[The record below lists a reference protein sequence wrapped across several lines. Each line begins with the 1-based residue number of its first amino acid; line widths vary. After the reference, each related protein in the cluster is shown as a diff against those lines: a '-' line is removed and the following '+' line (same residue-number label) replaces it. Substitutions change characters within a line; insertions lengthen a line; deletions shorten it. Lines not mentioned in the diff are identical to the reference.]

1 MAELADKVSIGEV
14 VDNDEIFLTNVG
26 EELEQRFDYKP
37 VLPLDV
43 EMTAGKNWLDQDD
56 IPLD

>member
-1 MAELADKVSIGEV
+1 VDCHPDELTQVKKVLVEAMA
-14 VDNDEIFLTNVG
+14 NVG

-43 EMTAGKNWLDQDD
+43 EMTVGPNWLEQEE

>member
-1 MAELADKVSIGEV
+1 MA
-14 VDNDEIFLTNVG
+14 NVG

-43 EMTAGKNWLDQDD
+43 EMTVGPNWLEQEE